1 MTWTITV
8 FYHIFI
14 SFYFNR
20 EKSRTFLI
28 FSFESEITKYTH
40 FKRILGKFPC
50 TVT

>member
-1 MTWTITV
+1 MTWTISV

-14 SFYFNR
+14 SSYFNR

-28 FSFESEITKYTH
+28 FSFESEKTKHTH